1 MKVVKDSGNSN
12 DPDFKQKLARNLEGL
27 KLNDLDGVCCEK
39 CGNPTFI
46 QAVLLKRIPASISPN
61 GKKTFLPMP
70 IFECSSCGHVNDEL
84 IPTVKGSD
92 SDVIK

>member
-1 MKVVKDSGNSN
+1 MDNQELKSEFNR
-12 DPDFKQKLARNLEGL
+12 KLKGL
-27 KLNDLDGVCCEK
+27 KIKDLDGVECEQ

-70 IFECSSCGHVNDEL
+70 IFECSSCGHDNDE
-84 IPTVKGSD
+84 
-92 SDVIK
+92 